1 MDVRM
6 TPNQKSHNADPAE
19 RSIAVVEDFL
29 SLVDSGKFFTMANE
43 SHFRA
48 IREKTA
54 TALNRLLVWERPE
67 LEAIKGI
74 DWPYTELRKRYN
86 AFLDPAE
93 SNGETDPIGKQA
105 QLFLAFLPFPMQWSW
120 MLRVEERFWSEP
132 EVKDFLAFEAENIRG
147 KIAEKP
153 QKTFKMRHFCQVLK
167 RFESPEAKGVLRI
180 FSLPYLFADRT
191 VLSRI
196 SRRYML
202 YVEPPMGAI
211 FRHLW
216 QRYFST
222 AEDPVLFGLASDED
236 ASFAARQPNVETTPL
251 AHGDFL
257 EDIEWTDSGK
267 PREYDIVF
275 NSTFDDMLRKRHELM
290 LRLLHHP
297 LLSRARA
304 LFLGRG
310 LEDNVDRFRA
320 MVRQFGLEERVV
332 VRANLQRS
340 KVPFELDKCKMGVHL
355 SLYESGCRA
364 IYEFFRSNLPCV
376 IASSMAGM
384 NLRIFNPETGMAV
397 QDDQL
402 PEAISFVLAN
412 KDSFEPRRWF
422 VTRSGSANSTPRL
435 NETLKALF
443 LKRGYSWND
452 DITPLGSS
460 GASRYVS
467 DIDRQ
472 RFKADF
478 IWLLNCFESFGHS
491 QVKFS
496 VD

>member
-1 MDVRM
+1 M
-6 TPNQKSHNADPAE
+6 PNLEYHNADPAE

-29 SLVDSGKFFTMANE
+29 SLVDTGRLFTATNE
-43 SHFRA
+43 THFRA

-54 TALNRLLVWERPE
+54 AALNRLLVWERPE
-67 LEAIKGI
+67 LEATKGI
-74 DWPYTELRKRYN
+74 AWPYTELRKRYD
-86 AFLDPAE
+86 AFRDPAE
-93 SNGETDPIGKQA
+93 SNGETDPIGRQA
-105 QLFLAFLPFPMQWSW
+105 QLFLAFLPFPMQWIW
-120 MLRVEERFWSEP
+120 MLRVEERFGSEP
-132 EVKDFLAFEAENIRG
+132 EVKDFLAFEAEKIRG

-153 QKTFKMRHFCQVLK
+153 QKTYKMRHFCQVLK

-180 FSLPYLFADRT
+180 FSLPYLFADRRI
-191 VLSRI
+191 LSQI
-196 SRRYML
+196 SHRYVL
-202 YVEPPMGAI
+202 YVEPPMGVI
-211 FRHLW
+211 FRHHWL
-216 QRYFST
+216 RYFST
-222 AEDPVLFGLASDED
+222 PEDPVLFGLASDED

-257 EDIEWTDSGK
+257 EDLEWTDPGK

-275 NSTFDDMLRKRHELM
+275 NSTFDDMPRKRHELM

-297 LLSRARA
+297 LLSRTRA

-310 LEDNVDRFRA
+310 LEVNVDGFRA
-320 MVRQFGLEERVV
+320 MVRQFGLEERVA

-340 KVPFELDKCKMGVHL
+340 KIPFELDKCKIGVHL

-384 NLRIFNPETGMAV
+384 NLRIFNPDTGMAV
-397 QDDQL
+397 RDDQL

-412 KDSFEPRRWF
+412 RDSFEPRRWF
-422 VTRSGSANSTPRL
+422 VSRSGSANSTLSL
-435 NETLKALF
+435 NQTLKALF
-443 LKRGYSWND
+443 LKRGYSWHE
-452 DITPLGSS
+452 DIAPLGSS
-460 GASRYVS
+460 GADRYVS
-467 DIDRQ
+467 DNDRQ
-472 RFKADF
+472 RFKTDF
-478 IWLLNCFESFGHS
+478 TWLLNCFESLGYA